1 MENTPA
7 GAVEGG
13 GCEDQWKNDR
23 RTGLLCLGNEKGTKN
38 KKRADRLFDVKN
50 KRCF

>member
-1 MENTPA
+1 MEKTPA

-13 GCEDQWKNDR
+13 GCRPVKNDR
-23 RTGLLCLGNEKGTKN
+23 RTGLWCLGNEKGTKN
-38 KKRADRLFDVKN
+38 KKRANRLFDVKN